1 MVYPL
6 LTKHT
11 FSGLTTASL
20 KVWTKKSELHES
32 LHILFPEKKS
42 FWAMHHPIFLFGEK
56 TLFSQNPPINCLEK
70 KLVLSQMLPIFLFAR
85 VFPFLQPPSLKV
97 WTIKV
102 VLGHAPSHFLIW
114 RRNPV
119 FTNPPINCLEKKS
132 AFYQSIC
139 FFHEKNVTADVLPPT
154 Y

>member
-1 MVYPL
+1 MVCPL

-70 KLVLSQMLPIFLFAR
+70 KNGGWTNHLLLTTQKNRNWRHSPPTILLHA
-85 VFPFLQPPSLKV
+85 FPGLTNVSLKV
-97 WTIKV
+97 WTKN
-102 VLGHAPSHFLIW
+102 VLL
-114 RRNPV
+114 
-119 FTNPPINCLEKKS
+119 TNPSTIPIEKKRRFERS
-132 AFYQSIC
+132 PSLPTTQ
-139 FFHEKNVTADVLPPT
+139 KNRF
-154 Y
+154 